1 MTQEALKLA
10 LEAFHQIF
18 NTTPVYHN
26 DGTCIINDKSVELS
40 NKATAAIKEALAQEQ
55 DIAAL
60 VTGMEVSID
69 VSTGDHDSRNRLFG
83 VVDLVQENQGSKH
96 DLILLVQEP
105 KANFKEALAQP
116 EQEPSGHF
124 LDFAYSDSIA
134 YVHVYDQFRK
144 GQQFY
149 KAPPQRTWVG
159 LTDDEMEATFI
170 ECGGKWNGD
179 FWKIE
184 DADFHPFLRT
194 IEAKLKE
201 LNT

>member
-10 LEAFHQIF
+10 LDALE
-18 NTTPVYHN
+18 T
-26 DGTCIINDKSVELS
+26 ELS
-40 NKATAAIKEALAQEQ
+40 IDWGNQDEFNASAEKMHEAIAAIKEALAQ
-55 DIAAL
+55 
-60 VTGMEVSID
+60 
-69 VSTGDHDSRNRLFG
+69 
-83 VVDLVQENQGSKH
+83 
-96 DLILLVQEP
+96 
-105 KANFKEALAQP
+105 

-159 LTDDEMEATFI
+159 LTEEEIGDEYVRFEVSK
-170 ECGGKWNGD
+170 GGFNR
-179 FWKIE
+179 FE
-184 DADFHPFLRT
+184 YAVRA

-201 LNT
+201 KNT